1 MATDARNDG
10 VRARA
15 EQTIRGGSV
24 VSPSRGVLF
33 AVIAA
38 VVLTVVWTATIELG
52 RLKRTDAEHVAAV
65 STRELLGTYENAE
78 GKNNFQF
85 YSEKLN
91 AHSLERLTFES
102 NLRHAEF
109 RLLFADRGEITCA
122 GKRLGLQHG

>member
-1 MATDARNDG
+1 
-10 VRARA
+10 
-15 EQTIRGGSV
+15 

-65 STRELLGTYENAE
+65 STRELLGTYEKAE

-102 NLRHAEF
+102 SLRHAEF